1 MRIWFYRRR
10 SRWQSVTGLEKI
22 LYIMPGGGN
31 GGRAAAHGTAGATLL
46 GGRDGEN
53 GKNGGDGKNGKNGGD
68 GTAVGTAMASLC
80 TEQLLL
86 ILLMGYI

>member
-22 LYIMPGGGN
+22 RYIMPGGGN
-31 GGRAAAHGTAGATLL
+31 SGRAAAHGTAGAALL
-46 GGRDGEN
+46 GGRDGE
-53 GKNGGDGKNGKNGGD
+53 NGKNGGD